1 MVKGTLS
8 HPSPTPPS
16 LPLCLLFAIRLP
28 GAGCEVPNDLSP
40 KINPIS
46 PHGPSFGCLGSLG
59 VEGWGQ
65 TDGHGGGGG
74 PVTQLLAKE
83 LCLGGLEDQCS
94 GAFREGKTTIL
105 HSLEHKWS
113 K

>member
-46 PHGPSFGCLGSLG
+46 PHVPSCGCLGSLG
-59 VEGWGQ
+59 VEGQEYWSGCSFLSPGDLPDLGIEPRSPARQ
-65 TDGHGGGGG
+65 ANS
-74 PVTQLLAKE
+74 LLTE
-83 LCLGGLEDQCS
+83 PPGLIQ
-94 GAFREGKTTIL
+94 GKVVR
-105 HSLEHKWS
+105 
-113 K
+113 

>member
-16 LPLCLLFAIRLP
+16 LPLCLLFAILP

-46 PHGPSFGCLGSLG
+46 RPTPSCGCLGSLEVG
-59 VEGWGQ
+59 V
-65 TDGHGGGGG
+65 GGGR
-74 PVTQLLAKE
+74 LLAVVGVGDRSPS
-83 LCLGGLEDQCS
+83 CW
-94 GAFREGKTTIL
+94 EG
-105 HSLEHKWS
+105 SSVWEA
-113 K
+113 

>member
-16 LPLCLLFAIRLP
+16 LPLCLLFAILP

-46 PHGPSFGCLGSLG
+46 RLAPSCGCLGSLEVG
-59 VEGWGQ
+59 VGGWGQ
-65 TDGHGGGGG
+65 TAGRGGGGG
-74 PVTQLLAKE
+74 PVTQLLGRE
-83 LCLGGLEDQCS
+83 LCLGGLED
-94 GAFREGKTTIL
+94 
-105 HSLEHKWS
+105 
-113 K
+113 

>member
-16 LPLCLLFAIRLP
+16 LPLCLLFAILP

-46 PHGPSFGCLGSLG
+46 RLAPSCGCLGSLG
-59 VEGWGQ
+59 SLEVGV
-65 TDGHGGGGG
+65 GGGGR
-74 PVTQLLAKE
+74 LLAVVGVGDRSPS
-83 LCLGGLEDQCS
+83 CW
-94 GAFREGKTTIL
+94 EG
-105 HSLEHKWS
+105 SSVWEA
-113 K
+113 

>member
-46 PHGPSFGCLGSLG
+46 PHVPSCGCLGSLG

-65 TDGHGGGGG
+65 TDGHGGGWGTGHPAAGKGALSGRPRG
-74 PVTQLLAKE
+74 PVLWGLQRREDNNLAF
-83 LCLGGLEDQCS
+83 
-94 GAFREGKTTIL
+94 FRT
-105 HSLEHKWS
+105 
-113 K
+113 

>member
-46 PHGPSFGCLGSLG
+46 RHVPSCGCLGSLG
-59 VEGWGQ
+59 V
-65 TDGHGGGGG
+65 GGGGRLMTAVG
-74 PVTQLLAKE
+74 V
-83 LCLGGLEDQCS
+83 GGQSPSCW
-94 GAFREGKTTIL
+94 EG
-105 HSLEHKWS
+105 SSVWEA
-113 K
+113 